1 MPTCE
6 SNIDANWKKVL
17 ANFTYGPR
25 NILLKPQ
32 VQEITFWPPKKVIH
46 QLLYENRLLV
56 LALLMIFQHTIN
68 ELFPFFS
75 SLLLNGFD

>member
-1 MPTCE
+1 M
-6 SNIDANWKKVL
+6 AL
-17 ANFTYGPR
+17 FTYSPQ
-25 NILLKPQ
+25 ILIESIQTPPQ

-46 QLLYENRLLV
+46 QLLYENQLLV

-75 SLLLNGFD
+75 SLFLNGFD